1 MKGKTVPLWSKIAKY
16 VAISISLIG
25 ILIIIV
31 AIIGA
36 FPATPEQSQPPTLEN
51 CQGVRECLALKIP
64 PRSNHNAP
72 VFGTITEVIDG
83 DTIRHSAAGTIRLAL
98 VNSPERG
105 EPGYQEAKNFTSA
118 VCPVGEKAQVRY
130 DDLQT
135 PIGSLRPVGLVFCG
149 GFLLNEA
156 LLTEGHA
163 EISTYFCDKSEY
175 GNTDWARAYGC

>member
-31 AIIGA
+31 VIIGA
-36 FPATPEQSQPPTLEN
+36 FPATPDQPQPPTLEN
-51 CQGVRECLALKIP
+51 CQGVHECLALKIP
-64 PRSNHNAP
+64 KHSATDVVH
-72 VFGTITEVIDG
+72 GTIAEVIDG
-83 DTIRHSAAGTIRLAL
+83 DTIIHSAAAIVRLAL

-105 EPGYQEAKNFTSA
+105 EPGYQEAMNFTSA

-163 EISTYFCDKSEY
+163 EILTYFCDKSEY

>member
-25 ILIIIV
+25 ILIIVV

-36 FPATPEQSQPPTLEN
+36 LPATPEQPQPPTLEN
-51 CQGVRECLALKIP
+51 CQDVRECLALKIP
-64 PRSNHNAP
+64 PRSITNAG

-105 EPGYQEAKNFTSA
+105 EPGYQEAKDFTSA
-118 VCPVGEKAQVRY
+118 VCPVGQKAQVGH
-130 DDLQT
+130 DDFQGPT
-135 PIGSLRPVGLVFCG
+135 YGRGVGIVYCG
-149 GFLLNEA
+149 GFLLNEV

>member
-31 AIIGA
+31 VIIGA
-36 FPATPEQSQPPTLEN
+36 FPATPEQPQPPTLEN
-51 CQGVRECLALKIP
+51 CQDVHECLALKIP
-64 PRSNHNAP
+64 TRSGTDVVH
-72 VFGTITEVIDG
+72 GTITEVIDG
-83 DTIRHSAAGTIRLAL
+83 DTIRHSAAHTVRLAL

-105 EPGYQEAKNFTSA
+105 EPGYQEAKNFTSD

-163 EISTYFCDKSEY
+163 EISTYFCDKSEF
-175 GNTDWARAYGC
+175 GTEDWARAYGC

>member
-16 VAISISLIG
+16 VAISISLILG

-31 AIIGA
+31 VIIGA
-36 FPATPEQSQPPTLEN
+36 FPATPEQPQPPTLEN
-51 CQGVRECLALKIP
+51 CQDVHECLALKIP
-64 PRSNHNAP
+64 TRSGTDVVH
-72 VFGTITEVIDG
+72 GTITEVIDG
-83 DTIRHSAAGTIRLAL
+83 DTIIHSAAAIVRLAL

-105 EPGYQEAKNFTSA
+105 EPGYQEAMNFTSD

-130 DDLQT
+130 DDLQMSR
-135 PIGSLRPVGLVFCG
+135 GDVRKVGLVFCG

-163 EISTYFCDKSEY
+163 EILTYFCDKSEY